1 MKAVLFDSA
10 GTDSAAAVD
19 LDLAQIGKEKL
30 YWILGSTEDEDLS
43 QAQPAI
49 AALSSR
55 IKPEDHALNIGKGS
69 YTLAVPVC
77 PRAGNKTVEWVSMI
91 VGENWLITLSTSD
104 IGSFER
110 FLDNDGGDTL
120 RGRLSGSGLCAALI
134 EVLLAD
140 FRDEISEVDRAIDQL
155 DDEIFRSRERREPL
169 AMLGVLRRRVARLR
183 SALADFRT
191 AVHGLARP
199 DFRPEVTDEDAAH
212 FLGLAGS
219 FERVED
225 QVLRARETVVSSFE
239 LYATRVAQDTNR
251 LLKTLTVVTVATGIV
266 GALAGVFGMNLD
278 LPFSNGP
285 EAFKVVAGSL
295 FSLAIGTIV
304 VARLTRLV

>member
-10 GTDSAAAVD
+10 GTDSIAAVD
-19 LDLAQIGKEKL
+19 LDVAQIGEEKL
-30 YWILGSTEDEDLS
+30 YWILASPEDADLS
-43 QAQPAI
+43 QAQPTI
-49 AALSSR
+49 AAIISR
-55 IKPEDHALNIGKGS
+55 IKPEDYGLNIGKGS
-69 YTLAVPVC
+69 YSLTVPTC
-77 PRAGNKTVEWVSMI
+77 PHAGNKQVEPVSML
-91 VGENWLITLSTSD
+91 VGENWLVTLSNNEV
-104 IGSFER
+104 GSFEK

-140 FRDEISEVDRAIDQL
+140 FRAEISEVDGAIDQL

-191 AVHGLARP
+191 VVHGLARA
-199 DFRPEVTDEDAAH
+199 DFRPEVTDDDASH
-212 FLGLAGS
+212 FLGLAAS

-251 LLKTLTVVTVATGIV
+251 LLKILTLVTVTTGIV

-278 LPFSNGP
+278 FPFSHGQ
-285 EAFKVVAGSL
+285 ETFKIVAVSL
-295 FSLAIGTIV
+295 FSLAIGTILM
-304 VARLTRLV
+304 ARLTRLV